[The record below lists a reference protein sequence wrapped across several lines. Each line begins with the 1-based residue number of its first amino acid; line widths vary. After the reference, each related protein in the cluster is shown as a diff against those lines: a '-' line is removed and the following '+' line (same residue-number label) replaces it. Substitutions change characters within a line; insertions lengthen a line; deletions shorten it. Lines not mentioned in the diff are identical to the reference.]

1 MNFLSSK
8 CVSSLF
14 CLKICFNQAR
24 KEDSEIVSLG
34 PSSLSLETCGTC
46 GITNLPARDLRAAAR
61 NSMRTVNRGHPVKPC
76 LQNQTEAMGQVHSFA
91 ATNLLP
97 GK

>member
-24 KEDSEIVSLG
+24 KDDSEIGSLG

-46 GITNLPARDLRAAAR
+46 GITNLAARDLRGCGKKLHE
-61 NSMRTVNRGHPVKPC
+61 NS
-76 LQNQTEAMGQVHSFA
+76 
-91 ATNLLP
+91 
-97 GK
+97 